1 MKLETLLL
9 TRLQVIFHFCKR
21 FGVFRPTLK
30 LLDESRDSTLQP
42 EYLAI
47 VKSRPGGKK
56 HRVPEKKNVASELD
70 FALPWVFH
78 SSSGSLSC
86 VLIVQF

>member
-30 LLDESRDSTLQP
+30 LLDESRDSTLQ
-42 EYLAI
+42 LNILSI

-56 HRVPEKKNVASELD
+56 HRVPENKTSRLD
-70 FALPWVFH
+70 LTLRFRGFFT
-78 SSSGSLSC
+78 
-86 VLIVQF
+86 VLLDLYHAC

>member
-30 LLDESRDSTLQP
+30 LLDESRDSTLQLNILLLSNRGL
-42 EYLAI
+42 EG
-47 VKSRPGGKK
+47 KTQSSRKQ
-56 HRVPEKKNVASELD
+56 NVASELH

-78 SSSGSLSC
+78 SSSGCLSC
-86 VLIVQF
+86 VLIVLF

>member
-30 LLDESRDSTLQP
+30 LLDESRDSTLQLNILLLSNRGL
-42 EYLAI
+42 EE
-47 VKSRPGGKK
+47 KTQSSRNQ
-56 HRVPEKKNVASELD
+56 NVASELD

>member
-21 FGVFRPTLK
+21 FGVIRPTLK
-30 LLDESRDSTLQP
+30 LLDESTDSTLQP

-56 HRVPEKKNVASELD
+56 HRVPENKTTRLNLTLRFRGYFTVLLD
-70 FALPWVFH
+70 LYHA
-78 SSSGSLSC
+78 C
-86 VLIVQF
+86 

>member
-47 VKSRPGGKK
+47 VKSRLEGKNTEFQK
-56 HRVPEKKNVASELD
+56 TKRHV
-70 FALPWVFH
+70 
-78 SSSGSLSC
+78 
-86 VLIVQF
+86 

>member
-30 LLDESRDSTLQP
+30 LLEESRDSTLQLNILLLSNRGL
-42 EYLAI
+42 EG
-47 VKSRPGGKK
+47 KNTEFQKKKTSRLNLTLRFPGYFT
-56 HRVPEKKNVASELD
+56 VLLD
-70 FALPWVFH
+70 LYHA
-78 SSSGSLSC
+78 C
-86 VLIVQF
+86 